1 MPYTLQ
7 MPTTSVSRWRMQQD
21 LVNNSHLLKT
31 KIAAIQGDPENVLG
45 RLSDDVARLAMIT
58 EFISA
63 P

>member
-7 MPTTSVSRWRMQQD
+7 MPTTSVSRWRVLQD

-31 KIAAIQGDPENVLG
+31 KIAAIQCDPENVLG

-58 EFISA
+58 EFIAA